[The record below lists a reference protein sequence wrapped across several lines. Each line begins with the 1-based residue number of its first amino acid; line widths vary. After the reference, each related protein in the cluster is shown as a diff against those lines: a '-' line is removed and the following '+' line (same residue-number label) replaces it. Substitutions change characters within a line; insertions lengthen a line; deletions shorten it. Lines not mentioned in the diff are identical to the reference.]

1 MDASYTG
8 SDFTAYTIFKELDD
22 GRIIGFGMLR
32 QNHVDDCITDIKM
45 YHERYRAGIIALE
58 TNADKGYLGGELED
72 NGFYTYEY
80 HESMNKYVK
89 ISTYLKKHWK
99 DIYWLAGTDTDYI
112 NMICDYNEH
121 AEQCAAQRHKK
132 MGAEARLLRSI
143 LALKTYRSAKNKS
156 EREPH
161 YQINIRS
168 LHNRPSFC
176 FYNQIVV

>member
-121 AEQCAAQRHKK
+121 AEHDDAPDSAAS
-132 MGAEARLLRSI
+132 LLRYMQDKPVANTASY
-143 LALKTYRSAKNKS
+143 LAGG
-156 EREPH
+156 
-161 YQINIRS
+161 
-168 LHNRPSFC
+168 F
-176 FYNQIVV
+176 